1 MLAFLPAIPNHRAP
15 PPAIVSTHTELQAEL
30 LRLEEKVDALL
41 ALCRHLQQD
50 NEELQGK
57 NRQLAEERSQLLEK
71 AAIARNR
78 VESMVAR
85 LRAVGQEG
93 L

>member
-1 MLAFLPAIPNHRAP
+1 M
-15 PPAIVSTHTELQAEL
+15 STHTELHAEL

-41 ALCRHLQQD
+41 AVCRHLQQD
-50 NEELQGK
+50 NQGLQEK
-57 NRQLAEERSQLLEK
+57 NRQLVDERDQLLEK
-71 AAIARNR
+71 AAIARTR